1 LRSCLRICKDKNF
14 AAEGRFH
21 HKIIITTSCFL
32 ILRNSAGSLSDL
44 LVQSTKHLSQLY
56 PIAQISKEKILRI
69 EGQSPDFT
77 VTTNKNT
84 YKSKIIVV
92 VAQQILFNWWVNVF
106 VEPHQNHCQKNKE
119 SITQYRS
126 QSGWRHLR
134 GRNSCGW
141 RSQLLLQRAVA
152 PQ

>member
-1 LRSCLRICKDKNF
+1 MPTEFCRII
-14 AAEGRFH
+14 G
-21 HKIIITTSCFL
+21 
-32 ILRNSAGSLSDL
+32 SDL

-92 VAQQILFNWWVNVF
+92 AIGAANTF
-106 VEPHQNHCQKNKE
+106 
-119 SITQYRS
+119 
-126 QSGWRHLR
+126 
-134 GRNSCGW
+134 
-141 RSQLLLQRAVA
+141 QLMG
-152 PQ
+152 